1 MKNTSSELEQFLSL
15 KSVLFSRVGIDDNR
29 TLKAINCGKSQ
40 GPQQILHAQN
50 TNPNITNHM

>member
-40 GPQQILHAQN
+40 GPQ
-50 TNPNITNHM
+50 